1 MASSYIGSDGAA
13 VAEQYHVQDS
23 LALHEL
29 QKQVNDNESGI
40 CQDDDCGLPIPEARL
55 RAIPHARFCV
65 LCQAKHDSSAK
76 QFICRNVYV
85 P

>member
-13 VAEQYHVQDS
+13 VAEQYHVEDS
-23 LALHEL
+23 LALHKL
-29 QKQVNDNESGI
+29 QKPINDNESGI
-40 CQDDDCGLPIPEARL
+40 CQDEDCGVAIPEARL

-65 LCQAKHDSSAK
+65 SCQAKRDANPQ
-76 QFICRNVYV
+76 QFICRNVFV